1 MLWSMVI
8 QRLVPEDQ
16 NLVNDSMLHGK
27 PVQFV
32 LHGAYIVKLVTFI
45 FRYEPGCIILAA
57 IQSVKVGLFC

>member
-16 NLVNDSMLHGK
+16 NLVTDSMLHGK

-32 LHGAYIVKLVTFI
+32 LHGAYIVKLVTF
-45 FRYEPGCIILAA
+45 RYEPECIILAA
-57 IQSVKVGLFC
+57 MQSVNVGLFC